1 MPKKPSLCR
10 PSGYDVVI
18 RNSNAIKDLNKRIGK
33 AGPKKR
39 DALIDEKERLMHEM
53 WKACPHESVM
63 HGVLQTRPG
72 PGAEPIPTTLRVCTS
87 CGFDETPKSG
97 RFNIL
102 TRRKDRFIS
111 RPGESGFRDTLG
123 ETLRR
128 TGINL

>member
-1 MPKKPSLCR
+1 MARRSILK

-18 RNSNAIKDLNKRIGK
+18 RNSNAIKDLNRRIGK
-33 AGPKKR
+33 AAPKKR
-39 DALIDEKERLMHEM
+39 DALIDEKERLMREM
-53 WKACPHESVM
+53 WQACPHESVM
-63 HGVLQTRPG
+63 HGALRSRPG
-72 PGAEPIPTTLRVCTS
+72 PGAEPIETVLRVCTS
-87 CGFDETPKSG
+87 CGFDEPRKNG
-97 RFNIL
+97 RFKVL